1 MKLIAF
7 NLQKGG
13 TGKTTLAMQT
23 AVNLS
28 EYGKT
33 VLIDFD
39 PQGNATEH
47 FCGKDFEHELAD
59 YFADESLTVHD
70 LLVSNPD
77 FGSLQIIPT
86 AATVGNLEDI
96 KGILTKEYLTPLFEE
111 LEKIGVKYCVLD
123 TPPEM
128 GSYVNVL
135 LSLCDEVVTP
145 ILPQKFSIS
154 GIKIFMAKTLDKARK
169 ENSDLVF
176 NKIVINNLNKSK
188 SKDKFYLDTI
198 PEIFDT
204 FKIYKVS
211 TSTKFESSKDDH
223 KPLYKAGEKVT
234 GIDSIKSE
242 LDRLAKELK

>member
-1 MKLIAF
+1 MKRIAF

-13 TGKTTLAMQT
+13 TGKTTLAVQT
-23 AVNLS
+23 AENLS
-28 EYGKT
+28 RYGKT

-47 FCGKDFEHELAD
+47 FCGKEFEHELAD
-59 YFADESLTVHD
+59 YFADETLTVHD

-77 FGSLQIIPT
+77 FGELQIIPT
-86 AATVGNLEDI
+86 AATIGNLEDI
-96 KGILTKEYLTPLFEE
+96 KGILNKNILEPLFEE
-111 LEKIGVKYCVLD
+111 LQKVGFKYCVLD

-128 GSYVNVL
+128 GSYVNTI

-154 GIKIFMAKTLDKARK
+154 GIKIFMAKTLAKARK
-169 ENSDLVF
+169 ENSELVF
-176 NKIVINNLNKSK
+176 NKIIINNLNKSK

-204 FKIYKVS
+204 FKVYKVS
-211 TSTKFESSKDDH
+211 TSTKFESSKDNH
-223 KPLYKAGEKVT
+223 KPLYKADEKIP
-234 GIDSIKSE
+234 GIDSIRSE
-242 LDRLAKELK
+242 LNKLAEDLK